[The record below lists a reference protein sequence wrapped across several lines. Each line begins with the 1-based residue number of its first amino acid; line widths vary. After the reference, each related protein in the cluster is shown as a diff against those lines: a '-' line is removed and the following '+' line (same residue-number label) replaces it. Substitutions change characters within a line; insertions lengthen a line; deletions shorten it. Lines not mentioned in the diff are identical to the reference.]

1 MQLGDLLAGEIV
13 GFGIR
18 VDFGMP
24 QNLVTG
30 GGVALET
37 EDKKP
42 AGHELHPPKHVSN
55 TSDHSLVQ
63 QPRLNRD

>member
-1 MQLGDLLAGEIV
+1 MQLGDLLVGEIV

-30 GGVALET
+30 GGVALE
-37 EDKKP
+37 
-42 AGHELHPPKHVSN
+42 N
-55 TSDHSLVQ
+55 
-63 QPRLNRD
+63 